1 MTYEAALGYMIK
13 AMKSLKYP
21 SKEIKKIEKAMH
33 ETIDLM
39 DEKSAEKIY
48 QNF

>member
-1 MTYEAALGYMIK
+1 MKYEAALGYMIK

-33 ETIDLM
+33 ETIDLV
-39 DEKSAEKIY
+39 DEETAEKTY
-48 QNF
+48 KNF